1 MCQQRAAFT
10 SPSLFLFGW
19 AYEDRPTDPRLHSP
33 FWASIF
39 LSCFPH
45 LWFRWWS
52 YPQKRAWQLL
62 DDGKKVVVPP
72 FVPKIQSSMVLE
84 ERNLRN
90 FLATLG
96 CVLVSATAFAMVHW
110 PDIWLMAGT
119 GMMGVPWA
127 VEYLLHRNVLPLG
140 LQLGNS
146 HGSVDLEGVFSPWK
160 PNNRQINSL
169 PTSRIFS

>member
-1 MCQQRAAFT
+1 MRI
-10 SPSLFLFGW
+10 
-19 AYEDRPTDPRLHSP
+19 DPQIHACILHSERL
-33 FWASIF
+33 FFCHVSHIYGF
-39 LSCFPH
+39 
-45 LWFRWWS
+45 
-52 YPQKRAWQLL
+52 
-62 DDGKKVVVPP
+62 DDGVTHKKEPDNFLMMGKRWSVPP

-127 VEYLLHRNVLPLG
+127 VEYLLHRNVFAIGFATWQFPRVG
-140 LQLGNS
+140 
-146 HGSVDLEGVFSPWK
+146 
-160 PNNRQINSL
+160 
-169 PTSRIFS
+169 

>member
-1 MCQQRAAFT
+1 
-10 SPSLFLFGW
+10 
-19 AYEDRPTDPRLHSP
+19 
-33 FWASIF
+33 
-39 LSCFPH
+39 
-45 LWFRWWS
+45 
-52 YPQKRAWQLL
+52 
-62 DDGKKVVVPP
+62 
-72 FVPKIQSSMVLE
+72 MVLE

-96 CVLVSATAFAMVHW
+96 CVWGSATAFAMVHW

-146 HGSVDLEGVFSPWK
+146 HGSVDLEGVFSP
-160 PNNRQINSL
+160 
-169 PTSRIFS
+169 